1 MKITLNLNSNKEH
14 EMKKVGL
21 LGAGC
26 IHELG
31 TPAEMISF
39 FECVKKYIIDD
50 AEKILLQRLYQ
61 KYVRLADVDA
71 TQALFLALKTRL
83 SEAEQSQYANYFEGI
98 HARIETV
105 KFFHIKRIERADGKP
120 LSSDDIRYLSLRVA
134 VTDIPFYDKDKT
146 RKLAEYD
153 AMQENEPPFWM
164 RYGV

>member
-1 MKITLNLNSNKEH
+1 
-14 EMKKVGL
+14 MKKVGL
-21 LGAGC
+21 LAGPC
-26 IHELG
+26 LHELG
-31 TPAEMISF
+31 TPAEMINF

-105 KFFHIKRIERADGKP
+105 KFFHNNAIEETNGNP
-120 LSSDDIRYLSLRVA
+120 LSDEDINYLSLRIA
-134 VTDIPFYDKDKT
+134 VTDIPFYDKDKV
-146 RKLAEYD
+146 RPLEAYD